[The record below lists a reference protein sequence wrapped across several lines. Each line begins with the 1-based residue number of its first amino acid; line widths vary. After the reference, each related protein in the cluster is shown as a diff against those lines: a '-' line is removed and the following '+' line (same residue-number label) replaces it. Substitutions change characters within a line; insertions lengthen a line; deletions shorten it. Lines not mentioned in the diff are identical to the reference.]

1 VKDKF
6 YYNFVNSLIAV
17 GILSIPVSILVYI
30 LFEKGVVVTYFNN
43 FVVLVIGVVV
53 CILSFVLHFVLS
65 KTYGYKKVMW
75 KYKEENEIE
84 LPFDNLSEGFG
95 KSLKDLGYHVVSLP
109 DLFDVFVLEEPL
121 KDGLYI
127 KAAFCVKEEEFNL
140 KKVRSLENTLTR
152 YYLDN
157 DMAIKAITGICC
169 VVLDGVN
176 KRKVDKYKQVRD
188 YFNYNESKDIVAQ
201 IAVCAAD
208 LHNRKVYFNSENIT
222 GKRNI
227 PILLINDIFKR

>member
-1 VKDKF
+1 MKDKF

-95 KSLKDLGYHVVSLP
+95 KSLKDLGFHVVSLP
-109 DLFDVFVLEEPL
+109 DLIDVFVLEEPL

-127 KAAFCVKEEEFNL
+127 KAAFCVKEEEFDL
-140 KKVRSLENTLTR
+140 KKVRNVENTLTR
-152 YYLDN
+152 YYFDN

-169 VVLDGVN
+169 VVLDEVT
-176 KRKVDKYKQVRD
+176 KRKVEKYKQVKD
-188 YFNYNESKDIVAQ
+188 YFNYNEPKDVVVQ
-201 IAVCAAD
+201 IAFCAAD
-208 LHNRKVYFNSENIT
+208 LHSKKIYFNSENIT

-227 PILLINDIFKR
+227 PILLINDIFRR